1 MAEGAIYFRNVNDCF
16 RFEKKLSNQ
25 TYMKNNE
32 EQVYDC
38 ICKLIPKVDPK
49 KVKVY

>member
-1 MAEGAIYFRNVNDCF
+1 MY
-16 RFEKKLSNQ
+16 EKKLSNQ
-25 TYMKNNE
+25 TFMKNNE

-49 KVKVY
+49 KSKGLLMTEEKKENN